1 MIRELRKEEIPALV
15 AMIGRGVIM
24 AEEEIR
30 GKMEGAKQALV
41 YEDEGVVKGVA
52 TLEVGRPN
60 EDLLCV
66 IGIYVDE
73 PFRRQG
79 IGSQLWTAMQEAY
92 RPLDPG
98 RVFAMARQDGRY
110 ANEFFVKRGL
120 GKWFDEY
127 KMRYD
132 GELFPEPALEVREY
146 GEEDGELYTQQWSE
160 AFTALRTA
168 IDAQPHRLADASKE
182 RLDREHESRLEDQ
195 ENIYMFFDEGRFVGS
210 ALVENEYEINSVFV
224 CVEEHWRGYGKQIVQ
239 YTVNR
244 MIERGIHPVHLGVV
258 DVNESAR
265 RLYEG
270 LGFQYVQ
277 TMGFVKSDR

>member
-1 MIRELRKEEIPALV
+1 MIRELRNEEIPALV

-24 AEEEIR
+24 AEEEIK
-30 GKMEGAKQALV
+30 GKLEGAKQALV

-52 TLEVGRPN
+52 TLEVGRPT
-60 EDLLCV
+60 DDVLCV

-73 PFRRQG
+73 PSRRQG
-79 IGSQLWTAMQEAY
+79 IGSQLWTAMQAAY

-110 ANEFFVKRGL
+110 ANDFYEKRGL
-120 GKWFDEY
+120 GRWFDEY

-132 GELFPEPALEVREY
+132 GEMFPEPALTVREY
-146 GEEDGELYTQQWSE
+146 GEEDGDLYTRHWSE
-160 AFTALRTA
+160 AFAWLRTE
-168 IDAQPHRLADASKE
+168 IDARPHRLADASKE
-182 RLDREHESRLEDQ
+182 RLDKEHASRLEDA
-195 ENIYMFFDEGRFVGS
+195 ENIYLFFDEGRFVGS

-224 CVEEHWRGYGKQIVQ
+224 CADEQGRGYGKQIVQ

-244 MIERGIHPVHLGVV
+244 MIERGISPVHLGVV

-265 RLYEG
+265 RLYES
-270 LGFQYVQ
+270 LGFVYVQ
-277 TMGFVKSDR
+277 TMGFVKVDR